1 MLAARHL
8 SYEATGAFSPIVKD
22 YLAGNSQLK
31 PFYDFPPTES
41 GLREAIERKKRQPVD
56 RQLLVKVLKQQYAGM
71 DLSDETRSNIESLLH
86 PNSYTITTAHQPN
99 LFTGPL
105 YFIYKIIHAIRL
117 AKELQSN
124 MKDCHFVPVYYM
136 GSEDA
141 DFAELNHTYLNG
153 QKIEWKKEQKG
164 AVGRMKV
171 DKTLRQLISEMEGQ
185 LSIEKN
191 GAEVIAM
198 LRDAYV
204 DGKTIQQATFELVN
218 KLYGRFGLI
227 VLIPDNP
234 ELKAAMIPVFEEELF
249 AGKSHSI
256 VQQTSEKLAEHYS
269 PQAFAREI
277 NLFYLKDDIRERI
290 EKTADGFTIHN
301 TSISFTQDEIK
312 EELYQHPER
321 FSPNVI
327 LRGLYQETILPNIAF
342 IGGGGELAYWLQLKD
357 LFHYYNRVFPV
368 LVLRNS
374 FLVITSKWQDRIH
387 SLGLSDE
394 ALFQPAEMQ
403 LKEII
408 TKESEHNF
416 HLNGKLQEAEALYAA
431 IGELA
436 GGVDKTLL
444 AHVDALKTKAV
455 KGLRELEKKMYR
467 SEKRKFGARQNQ
479 VTKLK
484 EALFPRNGLQERVE
498 NFSGFY
504 ALWGKSFIDE
514 VYRCSPALEQHF
526 TILRASAQS

>member
-1 MLAARHL
+1 MLAAKHL
-8 SYEATGAFSPIVKD
+8 SYEATGAFSSIVKD
-22 YLAGNSQLK
+22 YLAGDPGLK
-31 PFYDFPPTES
+31 PFYDFPPNED
-41 GLREAIERKKRQPVD
+41 GLRQVIEKKKQQPID
-56 RQLLVKVLKQQYAGM
+56 RPLLVRVLKEQYDGIE
-71 DLSDETRSNIESLLH
+71 LSEATRQNIESLLDA
-86 PNSYTITTAHQPN
+86 NSFTITTAHQPN

-117 AKELQSN
+117 ADHLKSIFPESS
-124 MKDCHFVPVYYM
+124 FVPVYYM

-141 DFAELNHTYLNG
+141 DFAELNHTFLNG

-198 LRDAYV
+198 LRNAYA

-218 KLYGRFGLI
+218 QLYGRYGLI

-249 AGKSHSI
+249 SNNSHRI
-256 VQQTSEKLAEHYS
+256 VQQTSEKLSEYYN

-290 EKTADGFTIHN
+290 EKTAEGFAVHN
-301 TSISFTQDEIK
+301 TTISFSA
-312 EELYQHPER
+312 EEMRQELQQHPER

-357 LFHYYNRVFPV
+357 LFHHYNRVFPV
-368 LVLRNS
+368 LILRNS
-374 FLVITSKWQDRIH
+374 FLIITEKWEERIQH
-387 SLGLSDE
+387 LGLPDE
-394 ALFQPAEMQ
+394 ALFTPEDKL

-408 TKESEHNF
+408 TKESQTTF
-416 HLNGKLQEAEALYAA
+416 QLNGNLEEAEKLYEK
-431 IGELA
+431 IGKLA
-436 GGVDKTLL
+436 GDVDKTLL
-444 AHVDALKTKAV
+444 THVDALKTKAV
-455 KGLRELEKKMYR
+455 KSLRELEKKMYR
-467 SEKRKFGARQNQ
+467 SEKRKFSARQNQ
-479 VTKLK
+479 ITKLK

-504 ALWGKSFIDE
+504 ALWGKTFIDE
-514 VYRCSPALEQHF
+514 VYQSSPALEQHF
-526 TILRASAQS
+526 TILRASGQS